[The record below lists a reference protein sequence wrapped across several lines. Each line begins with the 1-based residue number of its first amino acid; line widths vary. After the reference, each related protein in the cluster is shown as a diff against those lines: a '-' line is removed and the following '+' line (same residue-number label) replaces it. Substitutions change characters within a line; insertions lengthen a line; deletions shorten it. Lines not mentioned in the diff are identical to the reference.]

1 MKNELLESII
11 EAQKDRNGKL
21 VDLVNRFKP
30 LMNKYAYRLGYEDA
44 FWDIQL
50 RFIEIILSLNTNRLE
65 ALEYTELLTY
75 ICACMHNAYISLSK
89 ANCQYKELFFP
100 VSEIYEQAEEGKCD
114 DYKELIFSDIKCV
127 LNELEFDVVFKHF
140 FAGIKIDDIATQK
153 GVSRQ
158 AVNQIKN
165 RAIKKL
171 RTAFDET

>member
-30 LMNKYAYRLGYEDA
+30 LMNKYAYRLRYEDA
-44 FWDIQL
+44 FFDIQL
-50 RFIEIILSLNTNRLE
+50 RFIEIILNLNTNRLE
-65 ALEYTELLTY
+65 ALEYAELLTY
-75 ICACMHNAYISLSK
+75 ICACVHNAYISLSK
-89 ANCQYKELFFP
+89 ANCQYKELFLP
-100 VSEIYEQAEEGKCD
+100 VSEIFEQAEEGVYD
-114 DYKELIFSDIKCV
+114 DYKELIFSDVKTV
-127 LNELEFDVVFKHF
+127 LTDSEFDVVYKHF
-140 FAGIKIDDIATQK
+140 FTGMKIEDIATQK

-171 RTAFDET
+171 RKAFEET

>member
-11 EAQKDRNGKL
+11 EVQKDRDGKL
-21 VDLVNRFKP
+21 IDLINRFKP
-30 LMNKYAYRLGYEDA
+30 LISKYAYRLGYEDA
-44 FWDIQL
+44 FWDMQL

-75 ICACMHNAYISLSK
+75 ICACVHNAYISLSK
-89 ANCQYKELFFP
+89 ASCQYKEMFFP
-100 VSEIYEQAEEGKCD
+100 VSEIFEQAEEGIYD
-114 DYKELIFSDIKCV
+114 DYKELILSDVKNV
-127 LNELEFDVVFKHF
+127 LTDSEFDVVFKHF
-140 FAGIKIDDIATQK
+140 FAGMKIDDIATQK

-171 RTAFDET
+171 RKAFEET